1 MSSNIPE
8 ILERCAGIDIH
19 KKTAVVC
26 IMVGFAKKMKREIR
40 TFGTMTDE
48 LRDVAKW
55 LKDNKIQ
62 DCVIES
68 TGPYWLPVFNVL
80 DGEFE
85 INVILA
91 NPNQVKNVPNRKSD
105 VKDAEIIGNVFGA
118 TGFKVIRLIAA
129 GERDSNVL
137 AKCFTRK
144 IKASKESIKKA
155 LTGTLDDEDKILI
168 SFLVRHIDEQMSI
181 IKDLE
186 SKIDDLSTK
195 FKKAVTLLQDI
206 PGISDTTA
214 KTIIAEAGVDMNAF
228 PSSQQ
233 FASWTGLV
241 PRTDESAGKRRNTS
255 ISGGN
260 RYIRNALVGAAWSA
274 VITKNSYWR
283 AEFQRLR
290 PRLGSKKAIVA
301 IARKLAE
308 CVYSILRTKKNIENL
323 ELMRLTID

>member
-1 MSSNIPE
+1 
-8 ILERCAGIDIH
+8 
-19 KKTAVVC
+19 
-26 IMVGFAKKMKREIR
+26 
-40 TFGTMTDE
+40 
-48 LRDVAKW
+48 
-55 LKDNKIQ
+55 
-62 DCVIES
+62 
-68 TGPYWLPVFNVL
+68 
-80 DGEFE
+80 
-85 INVILA
+85 
-91 NPNQVKNVPNRKSD
+91 
-105 VKDAEIIGNVFGA
+105 
-118 TGFKVIRLIAA
+118 
-129 GERDSNVL
+129 
-137 AKCFTRK
+137 
-144 IKASKESIKKA
+144 
-155 LTGTLDDEDKILI
+155 
-168 SFLVRHIDEQMSI
+168 
-181 IKDLE
+181 
-186 SKIDDLSTK
+186 
-195 FKKAVTLLQDI
+195 
-206 PGISDTTA
+206 
-214 KTIIAEAGVDMNAF
+214 MNAF